1 MLSANADVFMKTHA
15 TISSTLISFLKRFL
29 IFSASRYRVVL
40 ALDLRVFFSRQEVA
54 FLIHHMTQYDL
65 VMREKEPY

>member
-1 MLSANADVFMKTHA
+1 MKTHA

-29 IFSASRYRVVL
+29 IFSASRYRVVF

-54 FLIHHMTQYDL
+54 LGVYFFARSLESRYSRWIS
-65 VMREKEPY
+65 